1 MTKDIHPVELLLLA
15 AVAVG
20 IATWD
25 VFQGLARLLQ
35 SLAAT
40 AEPAPAAPAPA
51 PAPTAP
57 AAVNEL
63 GAAVAELAGLPVRT
77 LRLLAREAGHR
88 TLARSGR
95 RLELLAVLGAA

>member
-1 MTKDIHPVELLLLA
+1 MTKEIHPVELLLLA

-40 AEPAPAAPAPA
+40 TEPTPAAPAAPM
-51 PAPTAP
+51 AP